1 MILRLSTAL
10 LLLASSLASAEVIF
24 LKPHVPAPGASVRI
38 LTKSS
43 SQKGTVRITEGEKVE
58 RGTMNIVRERVLL
71 RKATQVDGAPK
82 LEYLVVRDSS
92 TTSFGLNGPVE
103 TESENGALA
112 GETVVGL
119 PDRDGHWRFILREG
133 SASNAQASDLAELE
147 SYENRRWFLNGP
159 VQVGQ
164 SWPIDPT
171 FIRHLTDRDTG
182 NAKVEAKATLERVEV
197 IAGER
202 TAVISLSVESRGSKE
217 GSEFESGAGVLIS
230 LKGSLHVTLKDMLD
244 ARLVL
249 KGTLV
254 TVTKE
259 GNRLTRI
266 SLPLTMTVV
275 KSLR

>member
-1 MILRLSTAL
+1 
-10 LLLASSLASAEVIF
+10 
-24 LKPHVPAPGASVRI
+24 
-38 LTKSS
+38 
-43 SQKGTVRITEGEKVE
+43 
-58 RGTMNIVRERVLL
+58 MNIVRERVLL

-82 LEYLVVRDSS
+82 LEYHVVGDSS
-92 TTSFGLNGPVE
+92 TTSFGLNGPVQ
-103 TESENGALA
+103 TESEKGALA

-119 PDRDGHWRFILREG
+119 RDRDGHWRFILREG
-133 SASNAQASDLAELE
+133 KASNAQASDLAELE
-147 SYENRRWFLNGP
+147 SYENRRWFLDGP

-182 NAKVEAKATLERVEV
+182 NAKVEANATLERVEV

-202 TAVISLSVESRGSKE
+202 TAVIALSVESRGSKE
-217 GSEFESGAGVLIS
+217 GSEFENGAGVLIS

-275 KSLR
+275 KSMP